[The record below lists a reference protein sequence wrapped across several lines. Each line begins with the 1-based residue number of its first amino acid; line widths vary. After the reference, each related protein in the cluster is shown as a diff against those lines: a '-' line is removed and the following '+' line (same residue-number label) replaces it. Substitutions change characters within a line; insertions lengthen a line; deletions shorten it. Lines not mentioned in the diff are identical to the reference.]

1 MQKCSTPC
9 HEFNWKG
16 DKTCDDK
23 NNHCGCGWDG
33 GDCCGTT
40 KDYDFLY
47 CKECKCLDPA
57 HKDKDMACKASFIGD
72 NYCDA
77 VNNHAN
83 CEYDGGD
90 CCHSVKAK
98 AGKGRY
104 NFCSGKEILPGGACT
119 CKVIRISYEC
129 RLCMVVDH
137 IIGRTE
143 KQVLILR
150 ILTPP

>member
-33 GDCCGTT
+33 GDCCGNT

-57 HKDKDMACKASFIGD
+57 HKDKDVALRGRNKHWVAPRRMTLHHMKQRAMLDNCIMLCCMAVCCMG
-72 NYCDA
+72 
-77 VNNHAN
+77 VL
-83 CEYDGGD
+83 
-90 CCHSVKAK
+90 CCH
-98 AGKGRY
+98 R
-104 NFCSGKEILPGGACT
+104 
-119 CKVIRISYEC
+119 
-129 RLCMVVDH
+129 
-137 IIGRTE
+137 
-143 KQVLILR
+143 
-150 ILTPP
+150 TPPSSVPTLLAAPISPSL